1 MFKWFQIVQMVQKVT
16 IGQNMANS
24 ADINDEFAVNE
35 VVAFEKEPRNIYV
48 TKWKALRS
56 ALPIFLPASDCQ
68 RLLLPEGMWKLIPT
82 LSPGSV

>member
-1 MFKWFQIVQMVQKVT
+1 MVQKVT

-48 TKWKALRS
+48 TKWKAFRS
-56 ALPIFLPASDCQ
+56 
-68 RLLLPEGMWKLIPT
+68 
-82 LSPGSV
+82 

>member
-1 MFKWFQIVQMVQKVT
+1 MVQKVT

-56 ALPIFLPASDCQ
+56 ALPIFRPAAGCLRQ
-68 RLLLPEGMWKLIPT
+68 LLPEEF
-82 LSPGSV
+82 